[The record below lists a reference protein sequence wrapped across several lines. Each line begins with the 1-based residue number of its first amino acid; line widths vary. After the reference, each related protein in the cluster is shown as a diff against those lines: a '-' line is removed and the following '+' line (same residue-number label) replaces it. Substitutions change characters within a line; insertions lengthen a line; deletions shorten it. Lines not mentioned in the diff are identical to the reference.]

1 MNGNG
6 TADEAM
12 AALET
17 ANPANE
23 IPAPPPW
30 MHDFL
35 PASCIFDCQGPD
47 CDQSARAYWQ
57 NNVGF
62 IAPGWQAMDQ
72 RPFCSWL
79 CVARYAALKAQEQ
92 IDTVQ
97 TEGDRPAPGSIT
109 MVDTRKRA
117 RHN

>member
-6 TADEAM
+6 TADETPV
-12 AALET
+12 EVT
-17 ANPANE
+17 PAQ
-23 IPAPPPW
+23 APPPW

-35 PASCIFDCQGPD
+35 PASCIYDCQGPE

-57 NNVGF
+57 NNIGF
-62 IAPGWQAMDQ
+62 VAPGWQAMDQ

-79 CVARYAALKAQEQ
+79 CVARYAAIKA
-92 IDTVQ
+92 
-97 TEGDRPAPGSIT
+97 EGEIADSFLSEPPAVAPLG
-109 MVDTRKRA
+109 TRKRS

>member
-6 TADEAM
+6 TADEERR
-12 AALET
+12 ALET
-17 ANPANE
+17 GSPMEPAA
-23 IPAPPPW
+23 PAAPPW

-35 PASCIFDCQGPD
+35 PASCVFDCQGPE
-47 CDQSARAYWQ
+47 CDQAARAYWQ

-62 IAPGWQAMDQ
+62 VAPGWQAMDQ

-79 CVARYAALKAQEQ
+79 CVARYAALRAQEQ
-92 IDTVQ
+92 IDTGQ
-97 TEGDRPAPGSIT
+97 APPDDRPPAGT
-109 MVDTRKRA
+109 VQMKRS